1 MRTTADSTRSAV
13 GAARLAA
20 AGLAMIAVCYGLAR
34 FAYGLFVPA
43 FTAEFGLDAA
53 TAGAIASSSYVA
65 YCVAIVVATL
75 GTARWGP
82 RRVVIAAG
90 LAAAA
95 GTGLIAGAPNVAVL
109 AVGVVI
115 GGSSTGLASPPLA
128 EAVTRWVDAKRADR
142 VQTVVNAGTGLGVSV
157 SGPVAL
163 LLSNSWRLAWVVFCV
178 LAVLVTIWT
187 AVAVPGGARQDG
199 APATAP
205 RSSPD
210 APARRAGRWRPGLAR
225 LLLAAAT
232 MGIGSSAVWVFGRD
246 VVITVG
252 QVSPLAS
259 TVMWIVMGVAGI
271 AAAFTGDLVAKI
283 GLGWAWV
290 AGMLLLG
297 TATATIA
304 LAPGSVPAIFSGAAV
319 FGAVYIALT
328 SVLLVWGTR
337 AYPDMPAFG
346 VGAPFLVLALGQ
358 ATAAPVVGLLS
369 DATSPAVAFGAAA
382 LAAVLGALAR
392 PRAHPPRPSD
402 DVSG

>member
-1 MRTTADSTRSAV
+1 V
-13 GAARLAA
+13 
-20 AGLAMIAVCYGLAR
+20 
-34 FAYGLFVPA
+34 
-43 FTAEFGLDAA
+43 
-53 TAGAIASSSYVA
+53 
-65 YCVAIVVATL
+65 
-75 GTARWGP
+75 
-82 RRVVIAAG
+82 
-90 LAAAA
+90 
-95 GTGLIAGAPNVAVL
+95 
-109 AVGVVI
+109 
-115 GGSSTGLASPPLA
+115 A

-163 LLSNSWRLAWVVFCV
+163 LLSNSWRLAWAVFCV

-187 AVAVPGGARQDG
+187 AAAVPGGARQDG

-283 GLGWAWV
+283 GLGWSWV

-297 TATATIA
+297 AATATIA
-304 LAPGSVPAIFSGAAV
+304 LAPGSFPAIFSGAAV

-346 VGAPFLVLALGQ
+346 VGAPFLLLALGQ
-358 ATAAPVVGLLS
+358 AAAAPVLGLLL
-369 DATSPAVAFGAAA
+369 DATSPAVAFCAAA
-382 LAAVLGALAR
+382 LVALLGALAR
-392 PRAHPPRPSD
+392 PRAYATRAGARAGS
-402 DVSG
+402 